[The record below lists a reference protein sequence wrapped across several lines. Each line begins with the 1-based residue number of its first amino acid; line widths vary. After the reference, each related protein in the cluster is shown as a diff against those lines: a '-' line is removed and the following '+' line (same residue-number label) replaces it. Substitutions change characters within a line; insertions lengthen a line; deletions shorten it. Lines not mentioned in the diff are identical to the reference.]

1 MHARCHHHLRMPC
14 GDAPEV
20 PDAKNIGASAFT
32 RHVMQIV
39 KMLRKPFLEA
49 FIIATSKKPQKL
61 SSRLWHLDT
70 WNGIF
75 REKTF

>member
-1 MHARCHHHLRMPC
+1 
-14 GDAPEV
+14 
-20 PDAKNIGASAFT
+20 
-32 RHVMQIV
+32 MQIV
-39 KMLRKPFLEA
+39 KMFFQPFLEA

-61 SSRLWHLDT
+61 SSCFRHLEA